1 MKTLKVAVMQP
12 YFFPYIGYF
21 HLIKAVDLFIV
32 YDDIKYTKKGWINRN
47 RILRD
52 GAAAMFTLPLKADSD
67 SLDICRRALAT
78 DFTGEKLLRQL
89 TGTYRRAPYFDDAMA
104 LVHRLLDHED
114 RNLFGFLHHSIVE
127 TCRYLGLN
135 TEIRI
140 SSELGID
147 RNLAGQDKVLALCQ
161 AVGAT
166 TYVNAIGG
174 TELYSAADF
183 SAQGI
188 DLKFVKSRPCEYH
201 QFGDVFVPW
210 LSIVDVIMFNPKATV
225 AAMLDGYDLT

>member
-1 MKTLKVAVMQP
+1 MTTLKVALMQP
-12 YFFPYIGYF
+12 YFVPYIGYF

-32 YDDIKYTKKGWINRN
+32 YDNIKYTKKGWSNRN

-52 GAAAMFTLPLKADSD
+52 GTAAMFTLPMKADSD
-67 SLDICRRALAT
+67 SLDIRQRALAA

-104 LVHRLLDHED
+104 LMHRLLDYED

-135 TEIRI
+135 TEIRT
-140 SSELGID
+140 SSELVVD
-147 RNLAGQDKVLALCQ
+147 CSLAGQDRVLALCQ

-166 TYVNAIGG
+166 TYVNPIGG

-183 SAQGI
+183 RAQGI

-210 LSIVDVIMFNPKATV
+210 LSIVDVIMFNPKATI
-225 AAMLDGYDLT
+225 AAMLDGFDLT